1 MKFIKYRTV
10 LDPGK
15 EGQELVWDIPATEAK
30 GRTCR
35 AIHITPSPVPPRPT
49 WERIN
54 RTFQNGWTEDLLA
67 GPEREPWERPGHH
80 SCLRNGRQHHSKGPH
95 RWQDPEPKT
104 LCLPAA
110 GQRTGKDQVIR
121 LTRTHLTGLPQQD
134 RKSLHEWGMLRRG
147 QTSCHGLGDC
157 PQQPACFRCTLRVTV
172 LVMDGALSG
181 LVWSL
186 GSWWNLSCLFALL
199 LLSVWGVKGLSSSHA
214 LILMYLLPRVRLK
227 ASGPAGHGLNLQN
240 CELNKPFVLIKRIS
254 QLFVTEMGSRLTYR
268 PTAQFQELLSK
279 M

>member
-35 AIHITPSPVPPRPT
+35 VIHITPSPVPPRPT

-54 RTFQNGWTEDLLA
+54 RTFQNGWTGDLLA
-67 GPEREPWERPGHH
+67 GQEREPWERPGHH

-110 GQRTGKDQVIR
+110 GQRTVKDQVIR

-134 RKSLHEWGMLRRG
+134 RKSLHEWGMLR
-147 QTSCHGLGDC
+147 
-157 PQQPACFRCTLRVTV
+157 CTLRVTF

-214 LILMYLLPRVRLK
+214 LILMYLLPCVRLK

-254 QLFVTEMGSRLTYR
+254 QLFVTETGSRLTYR